1 MYGTWQSTPNKAL
14 TFLTCVML
22 IMSKKKILSL
32 SIIVT
37 VWENGSF

>member
-22 IMSKKKILSL
+22 IMPKKNLSL